1 VARAEA
7 AKIPSKAML
16 FFKAIHMT
24 IAASPAIL
32 HQSLA
37 TEAPQ
42 SDWHPDMMTIV
53 APINDRITPVSIM
66 GIEN

>member
-1 VARAEA
+1 MPNKV
-7 AKIPSKAML
+7 ML
-16 FFKAIHMT
+16 SLKAIQMT
-24 IAASPAIL
+24 IAASPATL

-37 TEAPQ
+37 TEALQ
-42 SDWHPDMMTIV
+42 SDWHLDVMTIA